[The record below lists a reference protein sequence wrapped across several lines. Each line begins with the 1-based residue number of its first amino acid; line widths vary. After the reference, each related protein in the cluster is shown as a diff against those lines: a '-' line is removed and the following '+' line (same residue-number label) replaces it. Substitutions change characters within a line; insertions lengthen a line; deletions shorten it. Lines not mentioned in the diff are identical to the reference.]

1 MITFAVR
8 LKFAP
13 EDRADVA
20 ESLRLLA
27 SASRLE
33 PGCVTYIP
41 HQSEDDLD
49 TVLIYEQY
57 RDAQAL
63 AAHRESAHFKKYAV
77 AGIYQKMR
85 ERSVENLIALV

>member
-1 MITFAVR
+1 MISFAVR

-27 SASRLE
+27 TASRQE

-85 ERSVENLIALV
+85 DRAVENLIALV

>member
-20 ESLRLLA
+20 ESLRMLA
-27 SASRLE
+27 AASRQE
-33 PGCVTYIP
+33 PGCLNYIP
-41 HQSEDDLD
+41 HQSEDDMD

-63 AAHRESAHFKKYAV
+63 AAHRDSEHFKKYAV
-77 AGIYQKMR
+77 GGIYQKMR
-85 ERSVENLIALV
+85 DRQVENLIALV

>member
-20 ESLRLLA
+20 ETLRLLA
-27 SASRLE
+27 TASRQE
-33 PGCVTYIP
+33 PGCMTYIP
-41 HQSEDDLD
+41 HQSEDEPD

-63 AAHRESAHFKKYAV
+63 AAHRESEHFKKYAV

-85 ERSVENLIALV
+85 DRSVENLIALV